1 MAKKIYKRLDIHGAK
16 SYSPKFENFTFP
28 RKKISNSLVVF
39 KNFKELQ
46 SLSIESCDWPMW
58 LDLRWQMTNL
68 LQWVHRITVSTVI
81 ILYVLSR
88 WIIHILQYLTTLNFF
103 FSTLNYSLIHVTRN
117 SFWFFTIQSGTVRFA
132 VGLFVK
138 QLRSWPVSDEEL
150 LFFNIISDIDHQLYF
165 LYWWFIINIITKN
178 TASLLKLY

>member
-103 FSTLNYSLIHVTRN
+103 SQLWTIVL
-117 SFWFFTIQSGTVRFA
+117 FTWPAIRFDSSQSNLGPTVRCWSILKTIEVIMLSLVWLPRIHGPKKWTGRVTA
-132 VGLFVK
+132 
-138 QLRSWPVSDEEL
+138 
-150 LFFNIISDIDHQLYF
+150 
-165 LYWWFIINIITKN
+165 NIITKN
-178 TASLLKLY
+178 TASLLKLYKYW

>member
-103 FSTLNYSLIHVTRN
+103 SQLWTIVLFTWPAIRFDSSGTDGSLLVYFENNWGHYVVTGVAAKNTRTEKMDRTRN
-117 SFWFFTIQSGTVRFA
+117 SKYNHQKYG
-132 VGLFVK
+132 
-138 QLRSWPVSDEEL
+138 VS
-150 LFFNIISDIDHQLYF
+150 I
-165 LYWWFIINIITKN
+165 KVV
-178 TASLLKLY
+178 